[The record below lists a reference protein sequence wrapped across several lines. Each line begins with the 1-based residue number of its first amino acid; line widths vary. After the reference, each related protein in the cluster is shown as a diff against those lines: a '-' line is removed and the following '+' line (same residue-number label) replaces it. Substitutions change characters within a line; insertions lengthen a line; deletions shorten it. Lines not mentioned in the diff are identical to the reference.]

1 MDAHWIFFLKLE
13 KDRLP
18 LKVYQFL
25 NFKMD
30 RLLVKI
36 NLL

>member
-1 MDAHWIFFLKLE
+1 MDAHWSLFLELE

-18 LKVYQFL
+18 LKVDQFL